1 MIHIN
6 LLPVKK
12 IKQQVLARKQLMGFG
27 VALAAILGVLFFIS
41 LIVNGTI
48 GGLKGEITV
57 LENKKKQLA
66 EVLKTIEEIEKKKA
80 LVETQTKIVE
90 DLQKASSLTV
100 RVLDVVS
107 DLTINDRMWLTAL
120 NQSGNS
126 MQLSG
131 TALDNPTI
139 AEFLD
144 KLKYESKGYISN
156 VVLGSS
162 TLSGNLQTFALSCS
176 VHMPPEK
183 SPEEQNETVTP

>member
-12 IKQQVLARKQLMGFG
+12 IKQQFLARKELMIFG
-27 VALAAILGVLFFIS
+27 LVFAAILGVLFFIS
-41 LIVNGTI
+41 LMVNGTI
-48 GGLKGEITV
+48 GGLKADISV
-57 LENKKKQLA
+57 LETKKNQLA
-66 EVLKTIEEIEKKKA
+66 EVLKKIKEIEEKKA
-80 LVETQTKIVE
+80 LVEKQTQIVE

-100 RVLDVVS
+100 RVLDVVAN
-107 DLTINDRMWLTAL
+107 LTINDRMWLTSL
-120 NQSGNS
+120 NQSGNT

-131 TALDNPTI
+131 NALDNQTI

-144 KLKYESKGYISN
+144 KLKDESKGYISN

-162 TLSGNLQTFALSCS
+162 TLSGKLHTFAISCA

-183 SPEEQNETVTP
+183 SPEEQDKTTP